1 MSREVKAIGKTAA
14 DQPLGPLTITRR
26 APAADDVVIAIK
38 FAGICHSDI
47 HTMRQEWLVHI
58 LT

>member
-1 MSREVKAIGKTAA
+1 MSREVKAIGMKAA
-14 DQPLGPLTITRR
+14 GEPLGPLTITRR

-47 HTMRQEWLVHI
+47 HTLRQEW
-58 LT
+58 